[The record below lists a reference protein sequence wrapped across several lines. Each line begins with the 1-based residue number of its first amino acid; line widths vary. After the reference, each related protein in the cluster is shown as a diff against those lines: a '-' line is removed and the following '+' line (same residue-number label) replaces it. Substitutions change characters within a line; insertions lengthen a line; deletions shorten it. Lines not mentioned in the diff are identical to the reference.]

1 MQAEAGASA
10 PPLAP
15 FNRLSCLLVS
25 LILLTGL
32 RVIITITC
40 LPRPQVPLKLA
51 WALTIH
57 KSQGQTLDKVTVD
70 LRGCF
75 AHGQAYVALS
85 RARSGRGL
93 QIKHWSRGAVRTHPL
108 AKRFH
113 ESLTRG
119 ASALAAF
126 ADACPLWWH
135 PLESSHHSH
144 EHLSWRQ
151 GVGPGGNRAGTAAH
165 SWCADDG
172 GPEGGP
178 RQDGGVVKGEGGR
191 ASVWRDR
198 RDQWRHILRDNA
210 HYRRWTVCHAV
221 RSPAGDERN
230 VGMDADVTAEA
241 RANGGGVVEG
251 RSDGPSAHRDGKD
264 AGVPCA
270 QEASRWGDGVTEVNA
285 VASIPD
291 AAVELEWVSEQEA
304 NILEEALQ
312 LAGAC

>member
-1 MQAEAGASA
+1 M
-10 PPLAP
+10 
-15 FNRLSCLLVS
+15 
-25 LILLTGL
+25 
-32 RVIITITC
+32 ITITC

-57 KSQGQTLDKVTVD
+57 KAQGQTLDKVTVD

-85 RARSGRGL
+85 RARCGRGL

-126 ADACPLWWH
+126 ANACPLWWH

-144 EHLSWRQ
+144 EHLPWRQ
-151 GVGPGGNRAGTAAH
+151 GAGPGGNRAGTAAH
-165 SWCADDG
+165 SWHADDDG
-172 GPEGGP
+172 VQEGGP
-178 RQDGGVVKGEGGR
+178 GGDGGVVKGEGGR
-191 ASVWRDR
+191 AWVRRDM
-198 RDQWRHILRDNA
+198 RDQWRQILRDNA

-221 RSPAGDERN
+221 RSASGDERN
-230 VGMDADVTAEA
+230 AGMGAEIAAEA
-241 RANGGGVVEG
+241 RANGGGADEG
-251 RSDGPSAHRDGKD
+251 RSDGLSAHRDGKD
-264 AGVPCA
+264 AGVIGA
-270 QEASRWGDGVTEVNA
+270 QEAGRWGDGVTEVNA